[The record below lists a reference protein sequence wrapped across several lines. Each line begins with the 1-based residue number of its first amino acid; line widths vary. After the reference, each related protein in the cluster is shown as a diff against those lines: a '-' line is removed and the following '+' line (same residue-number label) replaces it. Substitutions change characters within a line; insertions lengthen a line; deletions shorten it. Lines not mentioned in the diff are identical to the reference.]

1 MGDIKL
7 CLEKQKNL
15 PKDSRLVAETH
26 GQLGV
31 AQGFNAQYDEA
42 VESLNNAITIIKEK
56 TKNLNETHK
65 TPSDEIKKEI
75 SELEA
80 LVPEI
85 EEKIAD
91 TKDMKKEAESK
102 PKDVEEGFS
111 GASKDATKSVSTI
124 AVKRKAEDDGTD
136 AKIKK
141 VAAESEK
148 DAEKTAAAI

>member
-1 MGDIKL
+1 MG
-7 CLEKQKNL
+7 
-15 PKDSRLVAETH
+15 DSRLVAETH
-26 GQLGV
+26 YQLGV

-56 TKNLNETHK
+56 IKNLNETHK
-65 TPSDEIKKEI
+65 TPSD
-75 SELEA
+75 
-80 LVPEI
+80 
-85 EEKIAD
+85 
-91 TKDMKKEAESK
+91 DMKKEAESK
-102 PKDVEEGFS
+102 PKEVEEGFG

-148 DAEKTAAAI
+148 EAEKTAAAV

>member
-1 MGDIKL
+1 MG
-7 CLEKQKNL
+7 
-15 PKDSRLVAETH
+15 
-26 GQLGV
+26 
-31 AQGFNAQYDEA
+31 
-42 VESLNNAITIIKEK
+42 K
-56 TKNLNETHK
+56 TKNMKEEHK
-65 TPSDEIKKEI
+65 SPSDDQKKEI
-75 SELEA
+75 AELEA

-102 PKDVEEGFS
+102 PKEVEEGFS

-141 VAAESEK
+141 VAAGSEK
-148 DAEKTAAAI
+148 EAEKTAAAV

>member
-1 MGDIKL
+1 MG
-7 CLEKQKNL
+7 EK
-15 PKDSRLVAETH
+15 
-26 GQLGV
+26 
-31 AQGFNAQYDEA
+31 
-42 VESLNNAITIIKEK
+42 I
-56 TKNLNETHK
+56 KNLNETHK
-65 TPSDEIKKEI
+65 TPSDEIRKEI

-111 GASKDATKSVSTI
+111 GATKDATKSVSTI

-136 AKIKK
+136 VKIKK
-141 VAAESEK
+141 VAAGSEME
-148 DAEKTAAAI
+148 AEKTAAAV